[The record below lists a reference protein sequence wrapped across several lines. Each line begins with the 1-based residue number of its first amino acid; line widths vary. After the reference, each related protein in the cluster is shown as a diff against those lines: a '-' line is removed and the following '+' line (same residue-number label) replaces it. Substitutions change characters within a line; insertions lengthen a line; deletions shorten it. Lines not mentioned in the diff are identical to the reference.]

1 MLSRSLAVSSA
12 LAFASIAA
20 SGSLLAVGLVA
31 QKPSGTRVVPG
42 TLERARQALSDRI
55 GSNPEECGR
64 YPKPITNEAA
74 VAASVQCVQN
84 AAKQGRQSWTVVFGY
99 DPTEFVQGALSDRGG
114 IVQRFVFDPYG
125 HLGDGRAT
133 MSVSACAFPK
143 VVQKEFVTVE
153 CIAR

>member
-1 MLSRSLAVSSA
+1 MLHRSLAVSSV

-20 SGSLLAVGLVA
+20 SSSLLAGGLVA
-31 QKPSGTRVVPG
+31 QKPTGPSVVPG

-55 GSNPEECGR
+55 GSNPVECGR
-64 YPKPITNEAA
+64 HPKPITDEAA

-84 AAKQGRQSWTVVFGY
+84 AAKLGRQSWTVVYGY
-99 DPTEFVQGALSDRGG
+99 DPTEFVQGALSERGG
-114 IVQRFVFDPYG
+114 IVWKFVFDPYG

-133 MSVSACAFPK
+133 MSLSECPFPK

-153 CIAR
+153 CSAR